1 MILNLS
7 RLGKSGTGMWQYS
20 IKLLDALHELN
31 QLEGIICAQ
40 MHEEFFK
47 KYNCLIFT
55 VPDWVSNTSKISKL
69 RPILWFLYSFIMYF
83 RLKKKLLGK
92 NILST
97 THHYLP
103 FFKNQIITIHDL
115 RPYFYPDSLLQKIY
129 FRYLLSRNIGKLL
142 HILTVSETVK
152 DQIALSYGVSK
163 DKISVIYNAIDI
175 SEFQFKEEDNN
186 NRFLLAVG
194 ASWKHKNIHTLLENY
209 QTWINKYR
217 LVIVSGETEY
227 ADYLKLKAEE
237 LGIINSID
245 FLHGI
250 SFSKLKELY
259 ASASALVYP
268 SLDEGFG
275 IPPLEA
281 FASGTPAIV
290 SQIPVF
296 VEILE
301 DCAIYVDPNSAESW
315 IDAFKKLEDAND
327 QDFEGLRKYA
337 EKYDL
342 NNMKSMFINFTKK
355 L

>member
-1 MILNLS
+1 MIINLS
-7 RLGKSGTGMWQYS
+7 RLGGSGTGMWQYS

-69 RPILWFLYSFIMYF
+69 RPILWFLYSFLMYF
-83 RLKKKLLGK
+83 KLKNIFLDKI
-92 NILST
+92 ILST

-129 FRYLLSRNIGKLL
+129 FRYLLSRNIRKLL

-152 DQIALSYGVSK
+152 HQISVNYKVSE
-163 DKISVIYNAIDI
+163 DNISVIYNAVDI
-175 SEFQFKEEDNN
+175 SEFGFKKNDNN
-186 NRFLLAVG
+186 NQFLLAVG
-194 ASWKHKNIHTLLENY
+194 ASWKHKNIHTLLANH
-209 QTWINKYR
+209 QTWINKYQ

-227 ADYLKLKAEE
+227 SNYLKLKAEE
-237 LGIINSID
+237 LGIMNSID

-290 SQIPVF
+290 SKIPVF
-296 VEILE
+296 FEVLE
-301 DCAIYVDPNSAESW
+301 DHAIYVDPNSAESW
-315 IDAFKKLEDAND
+315 VNAFKELEDTND
-327 QDFEGLRKYA
+327 QYFEELRKYA

-342 NNMKSMFINFTKK
+342 SNMKLMFIDFTKK